1 MTNRETSRKTAR
13 NRDANGNLNKY
24 LILHN
29 DDVHTFDY
37 VIQSLMEICDHDYI
51 QASQCAI
58 ITHYKGKC
66 EVKHGNF
73 PSLKAMKDA
82 LSQKE
87 LKATID

>member
-1 MTNRETSRKTAR
+1 MTSKETRRKPEYANETVSGEVR
-13 NRDANGNLNKY
+13 N

-37 VIQSLMEICDHDYI
+37 VINALVEICNHEYV

-66 EVKHGNF
+66 EIKQGAF
-73 PSLKAMKDA
+73 SSLKVMKEA
-82 LSQKE
+82 LTEKE
-87 LKATID
+87 LTTTID